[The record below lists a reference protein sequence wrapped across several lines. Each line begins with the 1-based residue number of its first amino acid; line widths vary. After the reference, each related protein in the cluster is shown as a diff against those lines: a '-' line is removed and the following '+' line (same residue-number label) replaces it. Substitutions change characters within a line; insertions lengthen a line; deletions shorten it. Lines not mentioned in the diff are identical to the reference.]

1 MFLFDIINLDL
12 IITAILGVVGRKL
25 SGFFKYS
32 VRHLAVLRFDDDVGT
47 RRALGMEPPVSTI
60 GKMESQFFVLKIIF
74 SYINMIAVAGQIVE
88 WLALKLYFF
97 LREFT
102 AYISTLSQFL
112 LNLCQVILTKCDISG
127 IVDRFQI

>member
-1 MFLFDIINLDL
+1 M
-12 IITAILGVVGRKL
+12 
-25 SGFFKYS
+25 
-32 VRHLAVLRFDDDVGT
+32 GT

-88 WLALKLYFF
+88 WLALKLYFS

-102 AYISTLSQFL
+102 AYISTLGQFL
-112 LNLCQVILTKCDISG
+112 LNLCQVILTKCDI
-127 IVDRFQI
+127 